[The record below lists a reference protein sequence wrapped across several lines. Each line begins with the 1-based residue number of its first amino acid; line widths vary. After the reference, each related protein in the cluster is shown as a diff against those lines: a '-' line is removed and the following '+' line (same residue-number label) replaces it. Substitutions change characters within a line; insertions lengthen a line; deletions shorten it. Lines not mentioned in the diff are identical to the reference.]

1 MTPEQASSALVRAF
15 SVLGNPPRI
24 QDELNGFRVSLLT
37 PQLQG
42 EPQQLLSELSWLR
55 VKLQSSRITSNFR
68 YSTV

>member
-1 MTPEQASSALVRAF
+1 MTPERASNALVRAF
-15 SVLGNPPRI
+15 SVPGNPPRI